1 MINEQYSECK
11 DQTKFTYLTALES
24 ALDVFQSLRSM
35 QTDLEQAADLCC
47 RALCRGNKL
56 LVCGNGGSAAEAQH
70 LVGELMGRYILDR
83 VPLPAVALMA
93 DSALV
98 TCIGND
104 YSFDDVFARQ
114 VQGLGASGDVLV
126 AFSTSGNS
134 RNIVASLSVAREK
147 RIGSIAF
154 LGHDGGAARS
164 LADHALVISHLN
176 TARIQEA
183 HQFLMH
189 SLMDSLEQRLSC
201 PTDLYYC
208 AVR

>member
-1 MINEQYSECK
+1 MNNEQCSDCRN
-11 DQTKFTYLTALES
+11 QTESTYLTSLETALG
-24 ALDVFQSLRSM
+24 VFRSLRGM

-47 RALCRGNKL
+47 RALRGGNKL

-70 LVGELMGRYILDR
+70 LVGELMGRYMLDR
-83 VPLPAVALMA
+83 VPLPAVALMV

-114 VQGLGASGDVLV
+114 VRGLGEAGDVLV
-126 AFSTSGNS
+126 TFSTSGNS
-134 RNIVASLSVAREK
+134 PNILEALSVAREK
-147 RIGSIAF
+147 GIESIAF
-154 LGHDGGAARS
+154 LGRDGGTARG
-164 LADHALVISHLN
+164 LCGHALVVPHAN

-189 SLMDSLEQRLSC
+189 SLMDRIELGL
-201 PTDLYYC
+201 
-208 AVR
+208 A